1 MNYWLFTVV
10 QKKPEQGWVTA
21 DEIFQQRLVDKF
33 WGLGERTPNRRYLQK
48 GDRIVFYV
56 GIPAMTF
63 AALATLASD
72 SFMVSDAQ
80 KEQYSHGK
88 SYYRADFGV
97 LLDEI
102 RVLDPPRLVKD
113 LIPILKFIENKRT
126 SDSLEKNGHV
136 ICP

>member
-1 MNYWLFTVV
+1 MNHWLFTVT
-10 QKKPEQGWVTA
+10 QKKTDAGTLSA
-21 DEIFQQRLVDKF
+21 DDVLKQRLTDKF

-113 LIPILKFIENKRT
+113 LIPILKFIEN
-126 SDSLEKNGHV
+126 
-136 ICP
+136 